1 MPESGNR
8 RGFHFPI
15 YFMDTYAKKYAA
27 AFSGREGNGLK
38 TAGPLN
44 MVLAKNW
51 PAKPARYRNHCSYL
65 SVYNRGVLH

>member
-44 MVLAKNW
+44 MALE
-51 PAKPARYRNHCSYL
+51 KPAGKARSL
-65 SVYNRGVLH
+65 PESLFLFISL